1 MNLKEAFRYQNF
13 LDSLFQTAIL
23 RLNAKDCSLQ
33 ITKKHLVNAVLPE
46 KENFEEVAESKYE
59 YSVDNLVLFIGWVIS
74 EKEALTK
81 AIWDAK
87 NTLDLNMDAA
97 VETNKLRQMAYREL
111 KSVLASSVP
120 SVSKER
126 GTGFKFNAEGNQ
138 IPYVYDVE
146 VTSST
151 KYSVEEISKFATRVI
166 TIADKVSAHIDEAMV
181 TTKVVY
187 EPTFNVNLSFEEIMK
202 SDLWK
207 RDKAE
212 VSEG

>member
-13 LDSLFQTAIL
+13 LESLFQSAVL
-23 RLNAKDCSLQ
+23 RLNVKDCSLQ
-33 ITKKHLVNAVLPE
+33 VTKKHLVSAVLSE
-46 KENFEEVAESKYE
+46 KEDFEEVVESKYE
-59 YSVDNLVLFIGWVIS
+59 YSVDNLVLFIEWVIA

-87 NTLDLNMDAA
+87 SALDLNMDAA
-97 VETNKLRQMAYREL
+97 VEANKLRQMAYREL
-111 KSVLASSVP
+111 KSVLSSSVA

-151 KYSVEEISKFATRVI
+151 KYNVEEVSKFATRVI
-166 TIADKVSAHIDEAMV
+166 SIADEVSARIDEALV
-181 TTKVVY
+181 TTKVAY
-187 EPTFNVNLSFEEIMK
+187 KPTFNVNLSFEEIMK

-207 RDKAE
+207 CEKTN
-212 VSEG
+212 VSEK